1 MDQANTADFSGPN
14 DGTPLRHAFVEEG
27 AAFDALAGK
36 ATLKSDVELA
46 TPAMTR
52 KPVIVIGGGQ
62 AGLSVGYH
70 LKSLGVDFLIL
81 DASTHVGDAWRNRW
95 DGLKLFSPAMYDGLD
110 GMPFPAPK
118 YEFPTKDQMADYL
131 GAYAARFDLPV
142 LSGLR
147 VESVVHDGTGYVIIA
162 GDRRFEADQVV
173 VAMSNYQVGRVP
185 DFAGQLDPA
194 IRQLHASNYRNP
206 GQFAP
211 GPVLIVGAGNS
222 GAEIAKELA
231 PFHQICMAG
240 PSTGQTPGRAGDF
253 VTTHI
258 VVHIVMQVFTHVL
271 SVNTPI
277 GRKLRPKLMNQGA
290 PLIRVKSQDLAALGV
305 ERAGRVV
312 GVENGRPRLDDGRV
326 LDVANVLWCT
336 GFSPGFSWVELPVL
350 GEDGEPRHE
359 RGVVDEFPGLYFVG
373 LHFLTAMSS
382 AMVQGV
388 GRDARRIAGLVKA
401 RTA

>member
-1 MDQANTADFSGPN
+1 MDHIKIATTGGP
-14 DGTPLRHAFVEEG
+14 GPLMHAFVEEG
-27 AAFDALAGK
+27 AAFDALIAK
-36 ATLKSDVELA
+36 ATAS
-46 TPAMTR
+46 TPAVTR

-70 LKSLGVDFLIL
+70 LKSLGIDFLIL
-81 DASTHVGDAWRNRW
+81 DAAARIGDAWRNRW

-110 GMPFPAPK
+110 GMRFPAPK
-118 YEFPTKDQMADYL
+118 YDFPSKDQMADYL
-131 GAYAARFDLPV
+131 AAYAARFDLPV
-142 LSGLR
+142 LNGMR
-147 VESVVHDGTGYVIIA
+147 VQSLVHEDGRYVIMA

-173 VAMSNYQVGRVP
+173 VAMSNYQTGRVP
-185 DFAGQLDPA
+185 DFASQLDPG
-194 IRQLHASNYRNP
+194 IRQLHAGDYRNP

-211 GPVLIVGAGNS
+211 GPVLIAGAGNS

-258 VVHIVMQVFTHVL
+258 VVHIVMLVFTYLL

-277 GRKLRPKLMNQGA
+277 GRRVRPKLMKQGA
-290 PLIRVKSQDLAALGV
+290 PLIRVKNQDLSALGV

-312 GVENGRPRLDDGRV
+312 GVEKGRPRLDDGRI

-336 GFSPGFSWVELPVL
+336 GFSPGFSWIKLPVL
-350 GEDGEPRHE
+350 GEDGEPRHK
-359 RGVVDEFPGLYFVG
+359 RGVVEEFPGLYFVG

-382 AMVQGV
+382 SMVQGV
-388 GRDARRIAGLVKA
+388 GRDARRIAALVKA
-401 RTA
+401 KAA